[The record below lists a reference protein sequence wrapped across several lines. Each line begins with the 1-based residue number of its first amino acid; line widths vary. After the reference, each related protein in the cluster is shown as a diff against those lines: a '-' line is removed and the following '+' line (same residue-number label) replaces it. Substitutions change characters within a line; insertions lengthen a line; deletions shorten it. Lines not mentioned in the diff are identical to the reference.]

1 MKLGLLIATA
11 GTSCAEAAQVFC
23 DFDRSIARRFEK
35 LPRYW
40 AYTSSGVRRKLAE
53 KGEGVDD
60 PVQALAR
67 MRGDGVTHAAVLSL
81 HMAPGMEYSELS
93 DVVAAAAAGD
103 GGFERTAISQ
113 PLLSC
118 IEDCDKMVSAL
129 LDSVP
134 ADVAQGEG
142 VLFVAHGSRRTV
154 AQEVYRVADAVCRRL
169 DRKVFL
175 GTMMPQTS
183 RNETLQAC
191 CDAGVRKVFLVP
203 FMIAAGFSAREEI
216 AGTGE
221 ETWQTAV
228 EAADMTCCPVLRG
241 VGECE
246 GVVDIWLDRVQALLN
261 DLERA

>member
-81 HMAPGMEYSELS
+81 HMAPGIEYSELS
-93 DVVAAAAAGD
+93 DAVAAAAEGD
-103 GGFERTAISQ
+103 GRFERAAMSQ

-154 AQEVYRVADAVCRRL
+154 AQEVYRVADAACRRL
-169 DRKVFL
+169 DRPVFL
-175 GTMMPQTS
+175 GTMIPQAN
-183 RNETLQAC
+183 RGEMLWAC
-191 CDAGVRKVFLVP
+191 HEAGVRRVFLVP
-203 FMIAAGFSAREEI
+203 FMIAAGLSAREEI
-216 AGTGE
+216 AGSGGQ
-221 ETWQTAV
+221 TWQSALEV
-228 EAADMTCCPVLRG
+228 AGIGCCPVLRG
-241 VGECE
+241 MGECE
-246 GVVDIWLDRVQALLN
+246 GVVDVWLDRVQALLN

>member
-23 DFDRSIARRFEK
+23 GFDRSIAERFDG

-40 AYTSSGVRRKLAE
+40 AYTSSGVRRKLAA

-67 MRGDGVTHAAVLSL
+67 MREDGVTHAAVLSL
-81 HMAPGMEYSELS
+81 HMAPGMEYSELKDAVIGAS
-93 DVVAAAAAGD
+93 DRD
-103 GGFERTAISQ
+103 REFERTTISA

-118 IEDCDKMVSAL
+118 SDDVDKMVSAL
-129 LDSVP
+129 LDSIP
-134 ADVAQGEG
+134 ADVAQGDG
-142 VLFVAHGSRRTV
+142 VLFVAHGSRRAE
-154 AQEVYRVADAVCRRL
+154 AQEHYRAADAACRRL
-169 DRKVFL
+169 DRPVFL
-175 GTMMPQTS
+175 GTMIPQAN
-183 RNETLQAC
+183 RGEMLWAC
-191 CDAGVRKVFLVP
+191 HEAGVRRVFLVP

-216 AGTGE
+216 AGTGV

-228 EAADMTCCPVLRG
+228 EAAGMTCCPVLRG

-246 GVVDIWLDRVQALLN
+246 GVVDVWLDRVQALLN